1 MIKKLYDCVPVHG
14 QQGKYGKTKA
24 YACYNCMEFFAELS
38 VAFFW
43 QQDFSQKN
51 NVRSVA
57 DKNGNGDDIG
67 NNITDFISDH
77 NINND
82 NNNVNNNNNANE
94 NIFYS
99 CDLEFNKWF
108 PHNFK
113 QLKIHDIDSCNML
126 ALMWNVDI
134 KNIPD
139 IVKNVHQNVPQNFT
153 KSVLQNIVKNVPL
166 NSLSSPI
173 YTEESSLGN
182 LSEKTGDVVTSD
194 DMFYTIN

>member
-14 QQGKYGKTKA
+14 QQGKYGKAKA

-43 QQDFSQKN
+43 QQDFYHKN
-51 NVRSVA
+51 DVRSVG
-57 DKNGNGDDIG
+57 DKNGNGDDIS
-67 NNITDFISDH
+67 NNITDFISKND
-77 NINND
+77 INND
-82 NNNVNNNNNANE
+82 NIDNNENENENE

-139 IVKNVHQNVPQNFT
+139 IVKNVPQNFP
-153 KSVLQNIVKNVPL
+153 QNIL
-166 NSLSSPI
+166 QLSC
-173 YTEESSLGN
+173 
-182 LSEKTGDVVTSD
+182 
-194 DMFYTIN
+194 